1 MRELSQAREET
12 LRALKAAQL
21 RRKAFVLRHDIRSTG
36 QAPWHPAHLRW
47 LAEVVYP
54 TPAQHIVSQEDIRAE
69 TEHTE
74 RLQRL
79 DEALQ
84 EQVTAWRLP
93 PGVEALQA
101 LRGVLCTVAVT
112 TVAALGDLTRF
123 DTPRALMT
131 FLGLKP
137 SASSTGERRRP
148 GAMTKAGKTHARRVL
163 VEGV

>member
-47 LAEVVYP
+47 LAEVVCP

-84 EQVTAWRLP
+84 EQVTTWRLP
-93 PGVEALQA
+93 PGDAAVQA
-101 LRGVLCTVAVT
+101 LAG
-112 TVAALGDLTRF
+112 ALVPL
-123 DTPRALMT
+123 
-131 FLGLKP
+131 
-137 SASSTGERRRP
+137 
-148 GAMTKAGKTHARRVL
+148 
-163 VEGV
+163 